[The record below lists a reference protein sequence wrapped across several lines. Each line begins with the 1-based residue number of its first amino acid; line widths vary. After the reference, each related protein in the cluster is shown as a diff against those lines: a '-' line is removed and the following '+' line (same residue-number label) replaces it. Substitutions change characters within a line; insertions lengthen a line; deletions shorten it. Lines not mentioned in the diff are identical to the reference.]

1 MGKKTKEK
9 NNLFMESEK
18 QKIGVIVTPKK
29 KKTLKL
35 FWGWLYYLL
44 RAFRSCFH
52 NRKLRKLKLG
62 TVCFKKGQLKTI
74 DISWDI
80 HLLSSI
86 YLAAIIR
93 DYLRFFIQNTPAPG
107 NYVYEHNPEGLDYAD
122 ALEKL
127 DSDVMFER
135 WEKVVNDVAD
145 KFDAIVQADTSE
157 IEYEKY
163 RAMIVDA
170 FDDLKEIFYDLVW

>member
-1 MGKKTKEK
+1 MGRKTKEE
-9 NNLFMESEK
+9 NNMFAEAEK
-18 QKIGVIVTPKK
+18 QKIGVIDAPKK
-29 KKTLKL
+29 KNHFKR
-35 FWGWLYYLL
+35 FWEWL
-44 RAFRSCFH
+44 SCLPSDIRHFFH
-52 NRKLRKLKLG
+52 ERKMRKLKLG

-80 HLLSSI
+80 HWLSSI

-107 NYVYEHNPEGLDYAD
+107 SYVDEHNPEGLDYAD

-163 RAMIVDA
+163 RAMIVEA
-170 FDDLKEIFYDLVW
+170 FDDLKEIFCDLDW